1 MSDAL
6 QPATSRRAL
15 IAGAGMAGAAGLLAA
30 CGTDEPAATPTTGGA
45 GGPGGGNGGAQAPAS
60 GTVLGKTADIPVG
73 GGKIFAEHGTVV
85 TQPSANVFVGFSS
98 ICTHQSCPVSQIA
111 DGKIKCTCH
120 FSEFNI
126 GDGAP
131 AKKDQPAQRAL
142 DERKIV
148 VEGDEVRIA

>member
-6 QPATSRRAL
+6 QPATSRRTL
-15 IAGAGMAGAAGLLAA
+15 LAGAGMAGAAGLLAA
-30 CGTDEPAATPTTGGA
+30 CGTDEPAATPNNGSG
-45 GGPGGGNGGAQAPAS
+45 GGPSGGTGAQAPAS

-85 TQPSANVFVGFSS
+85 TQPSPNIFVGFSS

-131 AKKDQPAQRAL
+131 AKVDQPAKRAL

>member
-6 QPATSRRAL
+6 QPAATRRTL
-15 IAGAGMAGAAGLLAA
+15 LAGAGMAGAAGLLAA
-30 CGTDEPAATPTTGGA
+30 CGTDEPAATPTGGA
-45 GGPGGGNGGAQAPAS
+45 PGGGSSPGAAPPS
-60 GTVLGKTADIPVG
+60 GTVLGKTADIPLG
-73 GGKIFAEHGTVV
+73 SGKIFAEHSTVV

-126 GDGAP
+126 ADGAP
-131 AKKDQPAQRAL
+131 VRPDQPAGRPL
-142 DERKIV
+142 DERRIV
-148 VEGDEVRIA
+148 VEGDEVRVA